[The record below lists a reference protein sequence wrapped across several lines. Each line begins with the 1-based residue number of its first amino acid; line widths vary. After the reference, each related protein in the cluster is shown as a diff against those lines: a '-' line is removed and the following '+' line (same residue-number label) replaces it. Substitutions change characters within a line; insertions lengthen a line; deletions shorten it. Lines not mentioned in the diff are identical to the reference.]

1 MLEYEGRLAHE
12 DHAGE
17 QRGAGGDVDGAER
30 VAEQQGGEEDG
41 DRGAGEDDAQGVGD
55 RHQGHAGQGRHEAYT
70 AQQAWYQ
77 YSTILYISIHY
88 IGLHALE
95 HDEQFLAAAPR
106 QQRLS
111 SVERV
116 ERAGEDL

>member
-17 QRGAGGDVDGAER
+17 QRGAGGDVYSIER

-55 RHQGHAGQGRHEAYT
+55 RHQGHAGQGRHEADT

-77 YSTILYISIHY
+77 S
-88 IGLHALE
+88 G
-95 HDEQFLAAAPR
+95 
-106 QQRLS
+106 RL
-111 SVERV
+111 
-116 ERAGEDL
+116 

>member
-1 MLEYEGRLAHE
+1 MFKAIVRASLASIRYLGYFPFFLLMLEYEGRLAHE

-30 VAEQQGGEEDG
+30 VAEQQGREEDG

-55 RHQGHAGQGRHEAYT
+55 RHQGHAGQGRHEANT

-77 YSTILYISIHY
+77 YSTVLQYIST
-88 IGLHALE
+88 LHWPTCLG
-95 HDEQFLAAAPR
+95 P
-106 QQRLS
+106 
-111 SVERV
+111 
-116 ERAGEDL
+116 